1 MDTIK
6 FPLLTLP
13 NKPVSLNYTPG
24 SKPITTK
31 YPERD
36 KTTHGQWLQN
46 KFSEIWQQNA
56 TNLEQ
61 KKAQSLPVRS
71 GTYIEFASQ
80 IGFPLKTKSL
90 EASKQGIRLV
100 NVREEMH
107 EDKVQTF
114 ATVYIPAK
122 ERKLFIDKFRQYT
135 VEFTKK
141 NRNPKHEELVSSIED
156 IKLAVLESFW
166 VDLLNLIPQDVPK
179 WCEAW
184 LFADNNKVKS
194 ELLSS
199 FYSLCT
205 TLGIPFKEQNIYFP
219 ERIVTIIKA
228 NRNQLLALVESCDYL
243 AEFNLAQELASFW
256 TSQYNKEQTEWVSE
270 LLSRLKVTD
279 EANVRITILD
289 SGINNGHALLNPILS
304 DADCHTVIPEW
315 KTDDHNGH
323 GTLMAGVC
331 AYGDLQKS
339 LESSSSVEIFNRL
352 ESAKI
357 LPRVGAN
364 DPDLYGFIT
373 SQGTSLV
380 EIQNPTALRI
390 FCMAV
395 TSSFQT
401 GKGQPSS
408 WSSAIDSIT
417 SGADD
422 DEKRLFIISAGN
434 IRESTD
440 WANYPDTNL
449 LNSIESPAQSWNAL
463 SVGAYTKKVICNDP
477 DYDGYS
483 PLAEINT
490 LSPYSRT
497 SMLWERNKWP
507 NKPDI
512 VLEGGNLLK
521 SFDGTITPHDDLSL
535 LTTYFKPIEKQ
546 FNTINATSASTAQ
559 AAWMA
564 AQIQIWY
571 PNFWPETIRGLMVHS
586 ADWPD
591 ELFKQFGL
599 SKNKKSD
606 ITQMLHIA
614 GYGVPNLQKAIEC
627 AQNSLTLISQNDI
640 QPFKKDG
647 SEYKTNKMHL
657 FQLPWPKDIL
667 LGLGEVQVKL
677 RITLSFFIEPGPGE
691 VGWKDRYRYA
701 SHGLRFDLNN
711 VNERKDEFIS
721 RINVAARDDD
731 FDSSDSNGSG
741 SDRWVIG
748 TNNRKMGSLHSDV
761 WTGNAADLASCNLIG
776 VYPVIGWWRERHNL
790 NCYDKIAR
798 YSLIVSLEV
807 PPVDVD
813 IYTVVKNMITIPI
826 PIEI

>member
-1 MDTIK
+1 MNPIK

-13 NKPVSLNYTPG
+13 NKPDSLDYTPG
-24 SKPITTK
+24 RIKITTK

-36 KTTHGQWLQN
+36 KATHGQWLQN

-56 TNLEQ
+56 SNLEQ

-71 GTYIEFASQ
+71 GTYIEFESQ

-90 EASKQGIRLV
+90 EASKKGIRLV
-100 NVREEMH
+100 NVREELH
-107 EDKVQTF
+107 ENKVQTF

-122 ERKLFIDKFRQYT
+122 ERKLFIDKFRQYA
-135 VEFTKK
+135 VEFTQK
-141 NRNPKHEELVSSIED
+141 NGNPKHEELASSIED

-166 VDLLNLIPQDVPK
+166 VDPLNLIPQDVPK
-179 WCEAW
+179 WCEVW
-184 LFADNNKVKS
+184 LFTDSYKVKS

-205 TLGIPFKEQNIYFP
+205 TLGISFKEQNIYFP

-228 NRNQLLALVESCDYL
+228 NRSQLLTLVEACDYL
-243 AEFNLAQELASFW
+243 AEFRLAQELASFW
-256 TSQYNKEQTEWVSE
+256 TSQYNIEQTEWVSE
-270 LLSRLKVTD
+270 LLSRLQVTD

-323 GTLMAGVC
+323 GTLMAGIC

-339 LESSSSVEIFNRL
+339 LESSSSVKIFNRL

-357 LPRVGAN
+357 LSRIGAN

-373 SQGTSLV
+373 SQGISLV

-395 TSSFQT
+395 TTSFQT

-434 IRESTD
+434 VRESAD
-440 WANYPDTNL
+440 WENYPDTNL
-449 LNSIESPAQSWNAL
+449 LKSIESPAQSWNAL
-463 SVGAYTKKVICNDP
+463 SVGAYTKKVVCSDP
-477 DYDGYS
+477 DYEGYN
-483 PLAEINT
+483 PIAEINT

-497 SMLWERNKWP
+497 SLLWERNKWP

-521 SFDGTITPHDDLSL
+521 SSDGTITPHDDLSI
-535 LTTYFKPIEKQ
+535 LTTYFKPTIKQ

-559 AAWMA
+559 AVWMA
-564 AQIQIWY
+564 AQIQIRY

-591 ELFKQFGL
+591 ELFNQFRL
-599 SKNKKSD
+599 SRNKKSD
-606 ITQMLHIA
+606 VAQMLHIA

-627 AQNSLTLISQNDI
+627 AQNSLTLISQNAI

-647 SEYKTNKMHL
+647 SDYKTNEMHL
-657 FQLPWPKDIL
+657 FQLPWPKEIL

-711 VNERKDEFIS
+711 VNERKDEFIT
-721 RINVAARDDD
+721 RINVAARDED

-748 TNNRKMGSLHSDV
+748 TKNRKMGSLHSDV

-807 PPVDVD
+807 PSVDVD
-813 IYTVVKNMITIPI
+813 IYTIVKNMIEVPI
-826 PIEI
+826 AIKV